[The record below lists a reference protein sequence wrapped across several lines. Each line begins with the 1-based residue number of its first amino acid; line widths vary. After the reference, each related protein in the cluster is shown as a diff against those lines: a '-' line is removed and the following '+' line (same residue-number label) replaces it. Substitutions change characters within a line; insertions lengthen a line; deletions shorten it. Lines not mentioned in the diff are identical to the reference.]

1 MQPEREMALSEM
13 HVGALPH
20 TCLGEDQADLDTQF
34 YLEYDQSEGSKVVWF
49 VLLLYRT
56 AHHANI
62 YRNECVCVCVC
73 VLQIFIELNLIVT
86 MSVKCHITP

>member
-1 MQPEREMALSEM
+1 MALSEM
-13 HVGALPH
+13 HVGGSLPH
-20 TCLGEDQADLDTQF
+20 EILGEVLGEDQADIETQF
-34 YLEYDQSEGSKVVWF
+34 YPEYADGSKVVWF
-49 VLLLYRT
+49 VVHLYRT

-73 VLQIFIELNLIVT
+73 VFQIFIELNLIVT